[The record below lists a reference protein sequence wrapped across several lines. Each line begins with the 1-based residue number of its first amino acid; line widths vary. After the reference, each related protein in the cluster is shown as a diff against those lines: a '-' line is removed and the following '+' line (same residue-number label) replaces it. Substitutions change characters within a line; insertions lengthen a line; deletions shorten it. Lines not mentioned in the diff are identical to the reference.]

1 METVETGDKYL
12 GVRNVMHIEKRLR
25 EDQCERCRAFPERVG
40 PRILLLESVNYFGAS
55 EYLSGRKKDES

>member
-12 GVRNVMHIEKRLR
+12 GVKNVMHRKTLR

-55 EYLSGRKKDES
+55 EYPSGRKKDES

>member
-12 GVRNVMHIEKRLR
+12 GVRNVVQRKTLR

-55 EYLSGRKKDES
+55 EYPSGRKKDES